1 MIYESQAEF
10 MRKYNES
17 NRTQFNDKLF
27 IRNDEDIIRAIEN
40 IILSC
45 QRNMYFTI
53 KVLSFNV
60 VTSYEDIQKILWMH
74 EESRKKKNKKY
85 KNPYDNINLK
95 DSDIM
100 ILRVIYYI
108 KINTV
113 LKANEESERTVEVLI
128 ALPRYVEKYYF
139 RLSGCYYTPIFQIVD
154 GSTYNNNTS
163 SMPKKKKTVSGK
175 IILNSI
181 RISRD
186 LDTLFTL
193 DGEKVEN
200 ITNYSILAFKKV
212 VSGCK
217 YLLARYGLVNCMEFL
232 GLSGDL
238 FITNKPLDNT
248 ADMFYIFV
256 KHNIYVSVYKELFN
270 YNKTLQS
277 FVYTIISNI
286 LPETNIDFI
295 FDIRYWIRMLGGEF
309 GKYTDEK
316 GLSILNSFEGIY
328 DINSRETFHLPQEDK
343 CNIYAYIRWIMN
355 EFKSLMEKDN
365 LDLNLKRVRGPGD
378 YLAAHYALK
387 LNNSL
392 FRISDVGKGI
402 TIKDITR
409 AIYTSPMFLIQSILR
424 NCKMIK
430 TIEMVNA
437 NDAFAA
443 LSFTYKGISGLG
455 DSPGKANA
463 IPHIFR
469 RVHPSQL
476 FKVDLETSS
485 PGDPGVSGMIVPY
498 VQLTEDNSFC
508 EYEEPN
514 DWKSMYEEFKY
525 NFMTTNNLLQVV
537 KFKNKL
543 GIDMDRDRE
552 IVLQETM
559 NQYRRLIC
567 PIKDINGIIDYTM
580 EHSAGRRVDLSVE
593 ELKFEIPEYLKD
605 EETEGENGYL

>member
-17 NRTQFNDKLF
+17 HRLPFNDSLF
-27 IRNDEDIIRAIEN
+27 IRNDEDTIRALEN

-100 ILRVIYYI
+100 ILQVIYYI
-108 KINTV
+108 KLNTIV
-113 LKANEESERTVEVLI
+113 KTNEETEKTLEVLI

-163 SMPKKKKTVSGK
+163 SMVKKKTVSGK

-181 RISRD
+181 RICRNFE
-186 LDTLFTL
+186 TLFTL
-193 DGEKVEN
+193 DGEKIEN
-200 ITNYSILAFKKV
+200 ITNYSIIAFKKCV
-212 VSGCK
+212 FGCK
-217 YLLARYGLVNCMEFL
+217 YLLARFGLVNCIEFL
-232 GLSGDL
+232 GLSGDVY
-238 FITNKPLDNT
+238 ITDTLMDNT
-248 ADMFYIFV
+248 TDKFYIFE
-256 KHNIYVSVYKELFN
+256 KYGIYVSVYKELFN
-270 YNKTLQS
+270 YNKVLQS
-277 FVYTIISNI
+277 LVYTIVYNI
-286 LPETNIDFI
+286 LPETNIDFM
-295 FDIRYWIRMLGGEF
+295 FDIRYWIRMLGGDF

-316 GLSILNSFEGIY
+316 GLSILSSFDGIY
-328 DINSRETFHLPQEDK
+328 DITSRELLHLPQQDK
-343 CNIYAYIRWIMN
+343 CDIYAYVRWIMN
-355 EFKSLMEKDN
+355 EFKSLVEKDN

-402 TIKDITR
+402 TIKQITR
-409 AIYTSPMFLIQSILR
+409 AIYTSPMYLIQTILT

-455 DSPGKANA
+455 DSPGKSNA
-463 IPHIFR
+463 IPHVFR
-469 RVHPSQL
+469 RVHPSQM

-498 VQLTEDNSFC
+498 VQLTEDNSFSD
-508 EYEEPN
+508 YEEPN
-514 DWKSMYEEFKY
+514 DWKSMYEEFKQ
-525 NFMTTNNLLQVV
+525 NFIKGNNLLQVI

-543 GIDMDRDRE
+543 GIDMDADRE
-552 IVLQETM
+552 LVLQETM
-559 NQYRRLIC
+559 IQYKKLIC
-567 PIKDINGIIDYTM
+567 PVRDVNGIIDYAM
-580 EHSAGRRVDLSVE
+580 EHSAGRRVDLSIE
-593 ELKFEIPEYLKD
+593 ELNFEIPDYLKED
-605 EETEGENGYL
+605 TEEDVNYL